1 MLIDVAILEGR
12 NVIEKE
18 AENLRTIQKISEQ
31 RTWEEHQGLQ
41 KTDVLGAKY
50 ILWKLM
56 YKNTDVYHAMSGH
69 TTARET

>member
-1 MLIDVAILEGR
+1 MLIDLAILEDR

-31 RTWEEHQGLQ
+31 RTWEEHGLQ

-56 YKNTDVYHAMSGH
+56 YMNADVYHAMSGH
-69 TTARET
+69 NRARET